1 EYAYIVFGG
10 FLVLIGV
17 YVGLV
22 DVVDSRHPTD
32 TGIVKTFKQPAG
44 FFEEYDGKDRARWGW
59 GWGISPGKTHMTIL
73 LVLGEPKRLEARTVR
88 IFIGWLG
95 LPNQLLPQFF

>member
-1 EYAYIVFGG
+1 VFGG

-32 TGIVKTFKQPAG
+32 TGIVKTFKQLAG
-44 FFEEYDGKDRARWGW
+44 FFEEYDGKDGARWGW